1 VREIAEL
8 ESFGGLG
15 NLFDV
20 SERTQNV
27 SIESRVWSDSSEGT
41 EDGVVRRKP
50 DEKILCLC

>member
-1 VREIAEL
+1 MREIAEL

-20 SERTQNV
+20 SERTKNV